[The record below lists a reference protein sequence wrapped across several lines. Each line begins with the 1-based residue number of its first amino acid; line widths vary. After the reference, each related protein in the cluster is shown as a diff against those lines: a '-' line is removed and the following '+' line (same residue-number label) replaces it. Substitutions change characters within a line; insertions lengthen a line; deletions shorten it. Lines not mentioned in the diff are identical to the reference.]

1 LGYHEQYFLRTN
13 RHKELYSMVSKLAD
27 SFQERSEQYDR
38 EGSFP
43 YENIEELKKSG
54 YTKLSVPEELG
65 GEGISLYELVLLQ
78 ERLAQGDGSTALSIG
93 WHLGIVMDTAEKKL
107 WKNGAFEKI
116 AKDIVHNGALLNSAV
131 SEAATGSPTRGGRP
145 QTLAVQEG
153 DHWILNGRKTFTT
166 MSPVLDY
173 FIVVAAVE
181 KNGEIAQFIV
191 PRETKGLEIVETW
204 DTMAMRGTGSHDI
217 LLQDVRVPHDA
228 LVQVLDQESKKKANG
243 WLLHIP
249 ACYMG
254 IALAA
259 RNYAVKYA
267 NHYKPNSIK
276 GPISELPNIR
286 QLIGEMELKL
296 MSARTFLYSVAERWD
311 QEVEHRY
318 ELHAELA
325 AVKHVVT
332 NTAMEIVDKSMR
344 IVGAQSLYH
353 KNPLQRYYRD
363 VRAGL
368 HNPPMDDAVVS
379 MLAQRANNE
388 E

>member
-1 LGYHEQYFLRTN
+1 MGYHEEYYVRTN
-13 RHKELYSMVSKLAD
+13 RHKELYTMVSKLAD
-27 SFQERSEQYDR
+27 SFMSRSEQYDR
-38 EGSFP
+38 AGSFP

-54 YTKLSVPEELG
+54 YTRLSVPKESG

-78 ERLAQGDGSTALSIG
+78 ERLAQGDASTALSIG
-93 WHLGIVMDTAEKKL
+93 WHLGIVMDTAEKRL
-107 WKNGAFEKI
+107 WDNEVFEKI
-116 AKDIVHNGALLNSAV
+116 AHDIVHNGALLNSAV

-145 QTLAVQEG
+145 QTLAVKEG
-153 DHWILNGRKTFTT
+153 NEWVLNGRKTFTT
-166 MSPVLDY
+166 MAPVLDY

-181 KNGEIAQFIV
+181 NNGEIAQFIV

-217 LLQDVRVPHDA
+217 LLKDVTIPQDA
-228 LVQVLDQESKKKANG
+228 LVQILDQESKKKASG

-259 RNYAVKYA
+259 RNYAVEYA
-267 NHYKPNSIK
+267 NSYKPNSIK
-276 GPISELPNIR
+276 GPISDLPNIR
-286 QLIGEMELKL
+286 QLIGEMELKI
-296 MSARTFLYSVAERWD
+296 MSARTFLYSIAERWD
-311 QEVEHRY
+311 QDVENRY

-325 AVKHVVT
+325 AAKHVVT
-332 NTAMEIVDKSMR
+332 NTAMEIVDKAMR

-353 KNPLQRYYRD
+353 KSPLQRYYRD

-368 HNPPMDDAVVS
+368 HNPPMDDAVIS
-379 MLAQRANNE
+379 LLAQRAIK
-388 E
+388 

>member
-1 LGYHEQYFLRTN
+1 MGLHEQYFLKTK
-13 RHKELYSMVSKLAD
+13 RHKDLYEMVSRLAD
-27 SFQERSEQYDR
+27 SFQARSEQQDR

-43 YENIEELKKSG
+43 FENIEELKKSG
-54 YTKLSVPEELG
+54 YTRLSLPKELG

-78 ERLAQGDGSTALSIG
+78 ERIAQGDASTSLSIG
-93 WHLGIVMDTAEKKL
+93 WHMGIVMDTAEKKS

-116 AKDIVHNGALLNSAV
+116 AQEIVQKGALLNSAV

-145 QTLAVQEG
+145 QTLAMQEKEY
-153 DHWILNGRKTFTT
+153 WVINGRKTFTT
-166 MSPVLDY
+166 MAPVLDY
-173 FIVVAAVE
+173 FIVVATVE
-181 KNGEIAQFIV
+181 NNGEIAQFIV

-217 LLQDVRVPHDA
+217 VLTDVKVPLDA
-228 LVQVLDQESKKKANG
+228 LVQVLYQDSKKKASG

-259 RNYAVKYA
+259 RNYAVEYA
-267 NHYKPNSIK
+267 NSYKPNSIR

-286 QLIGEMELKL
+286 QLIGEIELEL
-296 MSARTFLYSVAERWD
+296 MSARTFLYSVAQRWD
-311 QEVEHRY
+311 EDIENRY

-332 NTAMEIVDKSMR
+332 NTAMKIVDKAMR

-353 KNPLQRYYRD
+353 MNPLQRYYRD

-379 MLAQRANNE
+379 LLAQRAINE
-388 E
+388 K

>member
-1 LGYHEQYFLRTN
+1 MGTHEHYFLKTTRQ
-13 RHKELYSMVSKLAD
+13 KDLYEMVSKLAD
-27 SFQERSEQYDR
+27 SFKDRSEQHDR

-43 YENIEELKKSG
+43 FENMEELKKSG
-54 YTKLSVPEELG
+54 YTRLSLPKDMG

-78 ERLAQGDGSTALSIG
+78 ERLAQGDASTALSIG
-93 WHLGIVMDTAEKKL
+93 WHMGIVMDTAEKKS
-107 WKNGAFEKI
+107 WKKGAFEKI
-116 AKDIVHNGALLNSAV
+116 AEEIVQKGTLLNSAV

-145 QTLAVQEG
+145 QTLAVKEG
-153 DHWILNGRKTFTT
+153 EHWVINGRKTFTT
-166 MSPVLDY
+166 MAPVLDY

-181 KNGEIAQFIV
+181 NNGEIAQFIV

-204 DTMAMRGTGSHDI
+204 DTMAMRGTGSHDVV
-217 LLQDVRVPHDA
+217 LTNVKVPLDA
-228 LVQVLDQESKKKANG
+228 LVQVLDQDSKKKANG

-259 RNYAVKYA
+259 RNYAVDYA
-267 NHYKPNSIK
+267 NSYKPNSIS

-286 QLIGEMELKL
+286 QLIGEMELEL
-296 MSARTFLYSVAERWD
+296 MSARTFLYSTAQRWD
-311 QEVEHRY
+311 EDPENRY

-332 NTAMEIVDKSMR
+332 NAALRIVDKAMR

-379 MLAQRANNE
+379 LLAQRAINE
-388 E
+388 K

>member
-1 LGYHEQYFLRTN
+1 MGFHEQYFLKTKRQ
-13 RHKELYSMVSKLAD
+13 KDLYELVSRLAD
-27 SFQERSEQYDR
+27 SFKERSEQQDR

-43 YENIEELKKSG
+43 FENMEELKKSG
-54 YTKLSVPEELG
+54 YTRLSLPKELG

-78 ERLAQGDGSTALSIG
+78 ERLAQGDASTSLSIG
-93 WHLGIVMDTAEKKL
+93 WHMGIVMDTAEKKL
-107 WKNGAFEKI
+107 WKKGTFEKI
-116 AKDIVHNGALLNSAV
+116 AEEIVQNGALLNSAV

-153 DHWILNGRKTFTT
+153 EYWVINGRKTFTT
-166 MSPVLDY
+166 MAPVLDY

-181 KNGEIAQFIV
+181 NNGEIAQFIV

-204 DTMAMRGTGSHDI
+204 DTMAMRGTGSHDVV
-217 LLQDVRVPHDA
+217 LTDVKVPLDA
-228 LVQVLDQESKKKANG
+228 LVQVLDQDSKKKANG

-259 RNYAVKYA
+259 RNYAVDYA
-267 NHYKPNSIK
+267 NSYKPNSIS

-286 QLIGEMELKL
+286 QLIGEMELEL
-296 MSARTFLYSVAERWD
+296 MSARTFLYSTAQRWD
-311 QEVEHRY
+311 EDLENRY

-325 AVKHVVT
+325 AVKHVV
-332 NTAMEIVDKSMR
+332 NNAALRIVDKAMR

-379 MLAQRANNE
+379 LLAQRAIKQ
-388 E
+388 